1 MKNNIL
7 LIIILFLGIALFG
20 LYELKTIKK
29 TDNSNNFP
37 NNPNN
42 FPNITQPPI
51 QSPPPVQS
59 PTQPNPAPVTPSVV
73 PNSYQEALKIGEQ
86 TNKKIVLMF
95 SADWCGWCK
104 KFKSEVLTNS
114 DVKET
119 LKNYVFFIV
128 DADQNRTILSKFGV
142 NGLPNFIIIDYKEN
156 QLKNKAGYMSSV
168 DFIDWLKSI
177 ENNPN
182 PIEDSPAD
190 GVIVRRPIIR
200 RPIGGGCG
208 PGSCGPGGCGGC
220 GSAYYNSFGNCYRN

>member
-7 LIIILFLGIALFG
+7 LIIILFLGIGLFG

-42 FPNITQPPI
+42 FPNITHPPI
-51 QSPPPVQS
+51 QSPPPVQPPVQS
-59 PTQPNPAPVTPSVV
+59 PTQPNPAPVAPSVV

-142 NGLPNFIIIDYKEN
+142 DRKSTRLN
-156 QLKNKAGYMSSV
+156 SSHT
-168 DFIDWLKSI
+168 
-177 ENNPN
+177 
-182 PIEDSPAD
+182 
-190 GVIVRRPIIR
+190 
-200 RPIGGGCG
+200 
-208 PGSCGPGGCGGC
+208 
-220 GSAYYNSFGNCYRN
+220 